1 MATTALVSPKHK
13 AFAIPFDQGIAN
25 LIPAAKSF
33 SHPEHGSMLLVPHTR
48 DTTRLARNM
57 GYTTPAP
64 ILAQYNWNNDTPFK
78 TQMTTAALATMHPRG
93 YVLSEMGTGKT
104 RAILHAINFL
114 IATGE
119 IRSALV
125 AAPLSTLTSVW
136 DMEVFKHFRHLTTSV
151 LYGTKKQRLKALAFQ
166 AQIYII
172 NHDGVETILPELLSK
187 QEIDFVVIDELAAYR
202 NATTDRWKAMNL
214 LVNGGMKKGSALPL
228 ASKPFAWGLTGSPTP
243 NEPADAWGQCR
254 LLSPARVPVHFKQ
267 FKRQTMLQ
275 MSQFRWVPRHEANDI
290 VFEAMQPAVRYKR
303 DDCVELPETSY
314 QDRQVPLS
322 AEQSRVYKQLMQ
334 KLKIGFQ
341 EGTVTAANEGVLFSK
356 LLQITTGWVYTT
368 DKKVVALPNQER
380 VDALL
385 EVIDEAST
393 KVIVFV
399 DFTYAAGQ
407 LHEILTRNRIHSSL
421 VTGEVP
427 RNARDHIFNAFQNSY
442 SPRVIVAHP
451 RCMAHGLTLTAANT
465 IVWFSP
471 TTSLETYEQA
481 CARITRPGQTQKSLI
496 VHLTGTPVET
506 KLYRQ
511 LQRRAKTQG
520 ALLEMFESQEH
531 ET

>member
-1 MATTALVSPKHK
+1 MATTALVSPKRK

-25 LIPAAKSF
+25 LIPAAQPFK
-33 SHPEHGSMLLVPHTR
+33 HPEHGSMLLVPHTR

-57 GYTTPAP
+57 GYATPAP
-64 ILAQYNWNNDTPFK
+64 ILTQYDWNNDTPFK
-78 TQMTTAALATMHPRG
+78 TQMTTAALVTMHPRG

-104 RAILHAINFL
+104 RGVLHALNFL
-114 IATGE
+114 FMTGE
-119 IRSALV
+119 IRSAIV

-136 DMEVFKHFRHLTTSV
+136 DMEVFKYFRHLSTSV
-151 LYGTKKQRLKALAFQ
+151 LYGTKAQRIKALNVPAH
-166 AQIYII
+166 IYII
-172 NHDGVETILPELLSK
+172 NHDGIETILPELLAK
-187 QEIDFVVIDELAAYR
+187 KELDFVVVDELAAYR
-202 NATTDRWKAMNL
+202 NATTNRWKAMNL

-228 ASKPFAWGLTGSPTP
+228 ASKAFAWGLTGSPTP

-254 LLSPARVPVHFKQ
+254 LLSPSRVPVHYKQ
-267 FKRQTMLQ
+267 FKRQTMMQ
-275 MSQFRWVPRHEANDI
+275 VSQFRWVPRHEANDI
-290 VFEAMQPAVRYKR
+290 VHEAMQPAVRYTR
-303 DDCVELPETSY
+303 NECIELPETSY

-322 AEQSRVYKQLMQ
+322 AEQNRVYQQLMK
-334 KLKIGFQ
+334 KLKIGFK

-356 LLQITTGWVYTT
+356 LLQITCGWVYTT

-385 EVIDEAST
+385 EILDEASG

-399 DFTYAAGQ
+399 DFTHAAEQ
-407 LHEILTRNRIHSSL
+407 LNDILLKCKVRSTL
-421 VTGEVP
+421 VTGDVP
-427 RNARDHIFNAFQNSY
+427 RNARDNIFNAFQNSPN
-442 SPRVIVAHP
+442 PRVIVAHP
-451 RCMAHGLTLTAANT
+451 KCMAHGLTLTAANT

-471 TTSLETYEQA
+471 TTSLETYSQA

-520 ALLEMFESQEH
+520 SLLEMFESQEH
-531 ET
+531 E